1 MMMNRTL
8 QYVTGLAVASVFLAG
23 SLPVRADGITSEQAQ
38 QILDE
43 LKAIRKNLEQRPIAP
58 SCCRT
63 GAGAGAAQ

>member
-58 SCCRT
+58 SRRRT